1 VTSATQS
8 RDQISLLPIEE
19 HQRRLRR
26 AESDCPQLWDILDA
40 IKDPEIPVISIWELG
55 ILQDIE
61 LREGK
66 VLVTITPTYSGCPAM
81 GVIAEDV
88 VSALAAAGYPN
99 SKIAT
104 RLAPA
109 WSTSWI
115 VEEAQEALRNY
126 GIAPPGQGCAGD
138 AVVCCPQCGSENV
151 RSISEFGSTA
161 CKALYQCG
169 DCAEPFDRF
178 KPI

>member
-1 VTSATQS
+1 VSTAADT
-8 RDQISLLPIEE
+8 ISLLPVEE
-19 HQRRLRR
+19 HERRKRR
-26 AESDCPQLWDILDA
+26 SDSSQPELWALLDA
-40 IKDPEIPVISIWELG
+40 VKDPEIPVISIWELG

-61 LREGK
+61 QKGER
-66 VLVTITPTYSGCPAM
+66 VVVTITPTYSGCPAM

-88 VSALAAAGYPN
+88 VSALAEGGYPECE
-99 SKIAT
+99 IVT

-115 VEEAQEALRNY
+115 VEDAQEALRRY
-126 GIAPPGQGCAGD
+126 GIAPPGHGCDAGK
-138 AVVCCPQCGSENV
+138 VSCPQCGSENV
-151 RSISEFGSTA
+151 RIISEFGSTA